1 MGLSGVEP
9 LTSRLS
15 GVRSNHLSYRPG
27 HSASHHPVTSRKD
40 AKSPRNRTLRT
51 SSCNMASCNHLF
63 SLPVPPRPFPRPE
76 LLVLLV
82 VELVVQVVVLVE
94 IVQVLLVQL
103 VLVQLVV
110 EVLVQVLV
118 LFEVS
123 ELLVAETV
131 AATLERPVRRLT
143 GQHCH
148 PQLGL
153 WLWCERAI
161 RFSPPPCY
169 DSSAD
174 RAFRAS
180 LRRSVAPSAR
190 LRSRMDDGVTSIS
203 SSSSMYSSASSSV
216 TCRGGSRMIISSDAV
231 VRMFVSFFSLD
242 GFTSMSP
249 TRAFSPTTMPSY
261 TGSPG
266 LTNIVPRSCRL
277 NSAYP
282 TATPSRSATST
293 PRLRPCNGPAHGP

>member
-1 MGLSGVEP
+1 L
-9 LTSRLS
+9 
-15 GVRSNHLSYRPG
+15 
-27 HSASHHPVTSRKD
+27 
-40 AKSPRNRTLRT
+40 
-51 SSCNMASCNHLF
+51 
-63 SLPVPPRPFPRPE
+63 SLPVPARSRSLLRPE
-76 LLVLLV
+76 LVVFLV

-94 IVQVLLVQL
+94 IVQILLFKL

-123 ELLVAETV
+123 ELLFAETV

-153 WLWCERAI
+153 RLWFERAI
-161 RFSPPPCY
+161 RLSPPPRY

-190 LRSRMDDGVTSIS
+190 LRSRMDNGVTSIS

-216 TCRGGSRMIISSDAV
+216 TCRG
-231 VRMFVSFFSLD
+231 VS
-242 GFTSMSP
+242 
-249 TRAFSPTTMPSY
+249 
-261 TGSPG
+261 
-266 LTNIVPRSCRL
+266 
-277 NSAYP
+277 
-282 TATPSRSATST
+282 
-293 PRLRPCNGPAHGP
+293 

>member
-1 MGLSGVEP
+1 M
-9 LTSRLS
+9 
-15 GVRSNHLSYRPG
+15 YRP
-27 HSASHHPVTSRKD
+27 
-40 AKSPRNRTLRT
+40 
-51 SSCNMASCNHLF
+51 
-63 SLPVPPRPFPRPE
+63 SLPVPARSRSLLRPE
-76 LLVLLV
+76 LIVFLV

-94 IVQVLLVQL
+94 IVQVLLFKL

-123 ELLVAETV
+123 ELLFAETV

-148 PQLGL
+148 PQLGFRL
-153 WLWCERAI
+153 LFERAAPDS
-161 RFSPPPCY
+161 RSRY
-169 DSSAD
+169 DSSTD

-180 LRRSVAPSAR
+180 LRRSVAPSAC

-203 SSSSMYSSASSSV
+203 SSSSMCSSSSMYSSASSSV

-242 GFTSMSP
+242 GFTSISP

>member
-153 WLWCERAI
+153 WLWCERAL
-161 RFSPPPCY
+161 RLSPP
-169 DSSAD
+169 AV
-174 RAFRAS
+174 
-180 LRRSVAPSAR
+180 LR
-190 LRSRMDDGVTSIS
+190 LLSRP
-203 SSSSMYSSASSSV
+203 
-216 TCRGGSRMIISSDAV
+216 R
-231 VRMFVSFFSLD
+231 
-242 GFTSMSP
+242 
-249 TRAFSPTTMPSY
+249 
-261 TGSPG
+261 
-266 LTNIVPRSCRL
+266 VPRQLATLCGAQRALAQPDGRRRDLDQLVVLDVFERQLQRHLSRRL
-277 NSAYP
+277 QDDHLV
-282 TATPSRSATST
+282 RCG
-293 PRLRPCNGPAHGP
+293 RPHVRELLFLGRVHVPVPHPPFPPHPH

>member
-1 MGLSGVEP
+1 ITPPRYQSQRRQVAKESNAQDILLQHGV
-9 LTSRLS
+9 L
-15 GVRSNHLSYRPG
+15 
-27 HSASHHPVTSRKD
+27 
-40 AKSPRNRTLRT
+40 
-51 SSCNMASCNHLF
+51 ASCNHLF

-153 WLWCERAI
+153 RWLFERA
-161 RFSPPPCY
+161 SPDSRSRY
-169 DSSAD
+169 DSSTD

-190 LRSRMDDGVTSIS
+190 LRSR
-203 SSSSMYSSASSSV
+203 
-216 TCRGGSRMIISSDAV
+216 
-231 VRMFVSFFSLD
+231 
-242 GFTSMSP
+242 
-249 TRAFSPTTMPSY
+249 
-261 TGSPG
+261 
-266 LTNIVPRSCRL
+266 
-277 NSAYP
+277 
-282 TATPSRSATST
+282 
-293 PRLRPCNGPAHGP
+293 